1 MLKKIYNPILYLMP
15 KKIYKELITYICPEC
30 LKNFGNKKGNYLK
43 HINKKNNCVK
53 MQFPTPL
60 IAPLAPLIAHPT
72 PLISDINFPD
82 IPELLDIP
90 LIVSTSQKNPEN
102 LQDSINNIEDKKK
115 QKKIKKIELKD
126 SNGYSCEQCYK
137 VFSKKYNLTRHQN
150 SKNSKCKINNNPNI
164 INDKDDIDDKDE
176 IDDIFDKDDK
186 DDKDDIDDEQN
197 PSINL
202 ILERL
207 KNLENE
213 NKKLKKEIKNKSNV
227 NISQSNYNINLV
239 NNNNNINIINFN
251 DMNYN
256 NIDKKLFIG
265 PILDRRLFGKALILK
280 MIENI
285 YINESLPEYQN
296 LVITDKNRG
305 YVKVFNNG
313 KWKTDNLN
321 IINLVLNGIVEH
333 SKSILDE
340 LYDIY
345 LNNNQTTNR
354 LNTSKK
360 YINLC
365 DGEYLEELKVAQVNE
380 QTDNKNEIKRCE
392 EFREMVFKDTINLF
406 HDNKNILLKPKKN
419 IGLIDL

>member
-1 MLKKIYNPILYLMP
+1 MP
-15 KKIYKELITYICPEC
+15 KKIYKELINYSCPEC
-30 LKNFGNKKGNYLK
+30 LKSFGNRKDYYERHTNR
-43 HINKKNNCVK
+43 KNPCVK
-53 MQFPTPL
+53 IPPPIPPIPPIPSLTP
-60 IAPLAPLIAHPT
+60 P
-72 PLISDINFPD
+72 N
-82 IPELLDIP
+82 LLQNVEKIP
-90 LIVSTSQKNPEN
+90 LC
-102 LQDSINNIEDKKK
+102 IEVN
-115 QKKIKKIELKD
+115 KIKKNKNNKVLEKELDNELENESENELEQTKNELD
-126 SNGYSCEQCYK
+126 YCCEYCNK
-137 VFSKKYNLTRHQN
+137 TFSKKYNLTRHQN
-150 SKNSKCKINNNPNI
+150 GRCKQKPNKI
-164 INDKDDIDDKDE
+164 LIDKTNTNTKSNE
-176 IDDIFDKDDK
+176 
-186 DDKDDIDDEQN
+186 E
-197 PSINL
+197 INL

-213 NKKLKKEIKNKSNV
+213 NEKLKKEIKKNKSKSKSHV
-227 NISQSNYNINLV
+227 NISQSNYNINVV
-239 NNNNNINIINFN
+239 NNNNNNNIINFN

-256 NIDKKLFIG
+256 KIDKKLFIG
-265 PILDRRLFGKALILK
+265 PILDRKLFGKAIILK

-345 LNNNQTTNR
+345 LNNNQATNR
-354 LNTSKK
+354 LNTSEK

-365 DGEYLEELKVAQVNE
+365 DNEYLEDLKDAQENE
-380 QTDNKNEIKRCE
+380 QADNKNEIKRCE
-392 EFREMVFKDTINLF
+392 DFREMIFKDTINLF

-419 IGLIDL
+419 ISLIDL

>member
-1 MLKKIYNPILYLMP
+1 MP
-15 KKIYKELITYICPEC
+15 KKIYKELIIYSCPEC
-30 LKNFGNKKGNYLK
+30 LKSFGNRKDYYERHTNR
-43 HINKKNNCVK
+43 KNPCVK
-53 MQFPTPL
+53 IPPPPTPK
-60 IAPLAPLIAHPT
+60 APP
-72 PLISDINFPD
+72 
-82 IPELLDIP
+82 IPPIKLHKLEPIQLCMEVTNLNKTNKANNEELEKGLDKG
-90 LIVSTSQKNPEN
+90 LEQVKSEH
-102 LQDSINNIEDKKK
+102 D
-115 QKKIKKIELKD
+115 
-126 SNGYSCEQCYK
+126 YCCEYCNQT
-137 VFSKKYNLTRHQN
+137 FSKKYNLTRHQN
-150 SKNSKCKINNNPNI
+150 GRCKQKPNKI
-164 INDKDDIDDKDE
+164 LIDKTDTNTNTNASTNTNLNDDK
-176 IDDIFDKDDK
+176 F
-186 DDKDDIDDEQN
+186 
-197 PSINL
+197 NL

-213 NKKLKKEIKNKSNV
+213 NEKLKKEIKKNKSKSKSNV
-227 NISQSNYNINLV
+227 NISQSNYNINVV
-239 NNNNNINIINFN
+239 NNNNNNNIINFN

-265 PILDRRLFGKALILK
+265 PILDRRLFGKAIILK

-321 IINLVLNGIVEH
+321 IINLVLNSIVEH

-345 LNNNQTTNR
+345 LNNNQATNR
-354 LNTSKK
+354 LNTSEK

-365 DGEYLEELKVAQVNE
+365 DNEYLEELKDAQENE
-380 QTDNKNEIKRCE
+380 QADNKNEIKRCE
-392 EFREMVFKDTINLF
+392 EFRDMIFKDTINLF

-419 IGLIDL
+419 ISLIDL